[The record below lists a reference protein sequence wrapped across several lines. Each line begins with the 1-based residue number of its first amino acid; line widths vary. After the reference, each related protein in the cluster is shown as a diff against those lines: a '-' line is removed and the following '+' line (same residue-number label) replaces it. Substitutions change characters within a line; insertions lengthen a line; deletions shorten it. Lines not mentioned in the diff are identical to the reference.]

1 MADDM
6 TIQPHEAV
14 DVENATKPQFTIY
27 RARDAKDV
35 DGELMPYEGLNDVD
49 TAGIAAAGEAGVGEG
64 AVVKLLFSDPLSG
77 MSLTYAWL
85 KANYQLPRHSHNV
98 DCAYYIVSGEAHLGT
113 EVLKAGDG
121 FFVPKDGLYVYQAG
135 PEGVEVVEFRTAS
148 EFHIKFSGNSARF
161 WSRMAAIS
169 SANLDQWRDGPTPP
183 TARRYAG
190 EA

>member
-6 TIQPHEAV
+6 TAQPHEAV
-14 DVENATKPQFTIY
+14 GAEGSAKPQFAIY

-35 DGELMPYEGLNDVD
+35 DAELMPYEGVNEVD
-49 TAGIAAAGEAGVGEG
+49 AAGIALAGEAGVGEG

-85 KANYQLPRHSHNV
+85 KANYQLPRHSHNA

-121 FFVPKDGLYVYQAG
+121 FFVPADGLYVYQAG
-135 PEGVEVVEFRTAS
+135 PEGVEVVEFRTAP
-148 EFHIKFSGNSARF
+148 EFHIKFSGNSAKF
-161 WSRMAAIS
+161 WGRMAKIS
-169 SANLDQWRDGPTPP
+169 AENLDQWRNGPVPP